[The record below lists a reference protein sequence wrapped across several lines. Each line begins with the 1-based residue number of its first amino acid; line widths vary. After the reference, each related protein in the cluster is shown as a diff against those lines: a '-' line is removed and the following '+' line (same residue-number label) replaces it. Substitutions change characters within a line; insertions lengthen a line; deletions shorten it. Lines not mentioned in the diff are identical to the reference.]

1 MEEDIKELKD
11 DITQL
16 QECVEYM
23 QKAQEALCSTG
34 EDTDEMY
41 IKLYDLREEINDL
54 KIQKQA
60 KLKSME
66 V

>member
-23 QKAQEALCSTG
+23 QKAQEVLCSTG